1 MLDYDFTGSFSVDP
15 DVWYTEYPTLAL
27 PAEDE
32 AVFDDEVLVV
42 RRRVQDDLEERVLR
56 IFAAQRLR
64 KRLWASKGQ

>member
-1 MLDYDFTGSFSVDP
+1 MLDYDFTGLFSIDP

-42 RRRVQDDLEERVLR
+42 RQRVQDDLEERVLC
-56 IFAAQRLR
+56 IFAMQ
-64 KRLWASKGQ
+64 